1 MGRSTDALQ
10 LLVQEGLSRA
20 TGAKEIPC
28 SLLYDDRGSE
38 LYEKITELEEYY
50 PFRAEE
56 NLLREHAHDIAK
68 HIPRE
73 TVIVELGCGTARK
86 STILL
91 SAVQAAHGV
100 YVPLTPSMSS
110 YNCTPYLLDH
120 SSAMVLCGYDR
131 CYFLCELGT

>member
-1 MGRSTDALQ
+1 MGESTDALQ
-10 LLVQEGLSRA
+10 LMVQEGLSRA
-20 TGAKEIPC
+20 TGAKEIR
-28 SLLYDDRGSE
+28 SQATGSVLYDDRGSE

-56 NLLREHAHDIAK
+56 KLLREHAHDIAK

-91 SAVQAAHGV
+91 SAVQAVHGV
-100 YVPLTPSMSS
+100 YVPLTLSMSS
-110 YNCTPYLLDH
+110 YNCTPYLLRPLKC
-120 SSAMVLCGYDR
+120 SGFM
-131 CYFLCELGT
+131 FL